1 MKKSILFLLSVVLVS
16 ASCTRQSPISTDI
29 VNEETADSS
38 LRVNCFITVTPDCCD
53 SVLMLGRELVSASRN
68 DSGRIDYDLYVN
80 IDDPSRLMIYE
91 TWTSPKALHKHEQ
104 TVHFKRMSPV
114 LNRMATISTDVFPL
128 APQPSA
134 TASAIDSLVRI
145 NGVMTVDEGHRDSL
159 MMLIREMVE
168 LSRQDTGCIHYE
180 YYEKASVPNQLLLIE
195 TWMSREALEEHKATS
210 HFRRLVPQIGR
221 FSNMKAARF
230 MLPQK

>member
-1 MKKSILFLLSVVLVS
+1 MLSVVLVS

-38 LRVNCFITVTPDCCD
+38 LRVNCFITVTPDCRD

-80 IDDPSRLMIYE
+80 IDDPSRLMIY
-91 TWTSPKALHKHEQ
+91 KHEQ
-104 TVHFKRMSPV
+104 TVHFKRLSPV

-195 TWMSREALEEHKATS
+195 TWMSREALEEHTATS